1 MNVPTKPMTAGR
13 MRWWIVGLLFVITV
27 INYVDRQSLSLL
39 APDIQRYLRIDDRVY
54 GHVVTSFL
62 LAYTVAYIFAGRV
75 CDWLGTRRSMA
86 LFVGWWSFAEML
98 PPFARSG
105 LSLGM
110 GRFMLGLGEAGNYVV
125 IPKAVRQWFPA
136 EERALAIGICTS
148 GATIGA
154 TLAPLIIATV
164 ASSSGWQAVFFA
176 TGIAGLVWIVPWLW
190 IHHSNR
196 AGAPESS
203 ADLSLEVPS
212 SDERAGVWSSVLHNR
227 TTWIL
232 MTARFL
238 TDPVWYFY
246 LFWYPKYLF
255 QYRHLTL
262 TQVAHKAWPVYL
274 AADIGTLV
282 GGLASGILV
291 RKGLIP
297 LSARR
302 WVMLI
307 SACIF
312 PLSPLAALLHNTNSA
327 ILIASCIAFAHMAW
341 LVSLTALIVDLFPSS
356 QVATAAGVIAGG
368 SGLGGMVSTEVISF
382 VIARSSFTPIF
393 LAMAVLHPL
402 AFLVVSRIRR
412 DPAKRPRTSGRL
424 LASRG

>member
-164 ASSSGWQAVFFA
+164 ASSSGARGCSSGRRSSSLTERGRCRFA
-176 TGIAGLVWIVPWLW
+176 TATGSRACAAHSCPAGFSRCLGREHCWGEPC
-190 IHHSNR
+190 
-196 AGAPESS
+196 AP
-203 ADLSLEVPS
+203 
-212 SDERAGVWSSVLHNR
+212 R
-227 TTWIL
+227 TTC
-232 MTARFL
+232 
-238 TDPVWYFY
+238 
-246 LFWYPKYLF
+246 
-255 QYRHLTL
+255 
-262 TQVAHKAWPVYL
+262 
-274 AADIGTLV
+274 G
-282 GGLASGILV
+282 V
-291 RKGLIP
+291 R
-297 LSARR
+297 
-302 WVMLI
+302 
-307 SACIF
+307 
-312 PLSPLAALLHNTNSA
+312 
-327 ILIASCIAFAHMAW
+327 
-341 LVSLTALIVDLFPSS
+341 
-356 QVATAAGVIAGG
+356 
-368 SGLGGMVSTEVISF
+368 
-382 VIARSSFTPIF
+382 
-393 LAMAVLHPL
+393 
-402 AFLVVSRIRR
+402 SR
-412 DPAKRPRTSGRL
+412 L
-424 LASRG
+424 QC